1 MRKIAK
7 AGLVALTALG
17 LLAAPG
23 AGAREK
29 LSGEAELAK
38 LLEGRVAG
46 EPRSCLST
54 FSNRRMEVIDGT
66 AVVFRAGRTLWVNV
80 PRNAE
85 DLDDDDVW
93 VTRQFGTQLCRL
105 DQVTTHDRGSLFFNG
120 IVMLGDFVPYRAAE
134 S

>member
-1 MRKIAK
+1 MRNVLKTSAIAL
-7 AGLVALTALG
+7 ASLG
-17 LLAAPG
+17 LLAAPALS
-23 AGAREK
+23 AGEK
-29 LSGEAELAK
+29 LTGEEKLAK

-46 EPRSCLST
+46 ESESCISSFT
-54 FSNRRMEVIDGT
+54 TNNMNVIDGT
-66 AVVFRAGRTLWVNV
+66 AVVFRDGRTLWVNV

-93 VTRQFGTQLCRL
+93 VTRQFGTRLCRL

-120 IVMLGDFVPYRAAE
+120 IVMLGDFIPYRAAD